1 MMLIEG
7 KTFYRIDDAVKEY
20 GYTKGMLINYI
31 SSGTIEAERMED
43 GEWLITET
51 GWVQLRRR
59 KKGAIHGSTP
69 PTPAPVQS
77 TPEVKP
83 DHIVDVTKK
92 DRVPDTGKSSPKP
105 VPSDPVIKQP
115 NKTKHHPDGFK
126 EGALYVRTP
135 EDHEDYD
142 VVIDAA
148 KLLKMTVG
156 DLNMVAVRYYV
167 RDILKKKITELKE
180 IESKK
185 KDIIAG
191 LSN

>member
-20 GYTKGMLINYI
+20 GYTKGTLINYI

-69 PTPAPVQS
+69 PTPAPVQP

-83 DHIVDVTKK
+83 DHIVEVNKMDQVL
-92 DRVPDTGKSSPKP
+92 DTRESSPK
-105 VPSDPVIKQP
+105 K
-115 NKTKHHPDGFK
+115 KHHPEGFK

-142 VVIDAA
+142 IIIEAA
-148 KLLKMTVG
+148 KLLKTTVG
-156 DLNMVAVRYYV
+156 DVSMAAIRYYV
-167 RDILKKKITELKE
+167 RKNLKKQINELKE
-180 IESKK
+180 LEARKQ
-185 KDIIAG
+185 DILTG